1 MITVNSHPD
10 NTFYS
15 FPIFFNFVFMIH
27 RSLHTGFLALLL
39 LLQATAWWAFLQVR
53 EASRE
58 REVAVQLEAGVKEG
72 EVHVLRIPKSWEAGG
87 HPHFQHVERG
97 EVRYYGRM
105 YDIFR
110 IEDQGDTILYH
121 GIYDHEETELFETAA
136 RDLSRKGEYVRL
148 PLLLSCC
155 PAVADVLHLPGVH
168 PPQSY
173 LSCSFHPLSLPAN
186 QWVRGPSTPPPEA
199 RS

>member
-1 MITVNSHPD
+1 
-10 NTFYS
+10 
-15 FPIFFNFVFMIH
+15 MIH

-39 LLQATAWWAFLQVR
+39 ILQATAWWAFLQVR

-58 REVAVQLEAGVKEG
+58 REVAARLEAGSEDG
-72 EVHVLRIPKSWEAGG
+72 AVHVLRIPKSWEDGR

-97 EVRYYGRM
+97 EVRYHGHM

-110 IEDQGDTILYH
+110 IEDRGDTTLYH

-136 RDLSRKGEYVRL
+136 LDLSRKGEYVRL

-155 PAVADVLHLPGVH
+155 PAVDNVLQLPGVH

-173 LSCSFHPLSLPAN
+173 LSCSFHLLSLPAN
-186 QWVRGPSTPPPEA
+186 QWARGPSTPPPKA
-199 RS
+199 VI